1 MFDVLHKNVTA
12 QEIKPDLTINNFF
25 VQNLE
30 INILIYYLKVT
41 ILLNQPTSTT
51 YTVFFGP

>member
-30 INILIYYLKVT
+30 ISILIYYLKVT

-51 YTVFFGP
+51 YTVFFGS